1 MLRFALL
8 LQIEAKRRF
17 YMKKFDEE
25 FDKFRKR
32 YVSSKQYVK
41 HCVEHQKVVDALES
55 VLDVTQQELL
65 FKLVDMHLEHST
77 EFAKSAVR
85 YFIANKI

>member
-1 MLRFALL
+1 MT
-8 LQIEAKRRF
+8 
-17 YMKKFDEE
+17 KFDEE

-65 FKLVDMHLEHST
+65 FKLIDMHLEQST
-77 EFAKSAVR
+77 EFVKSAVR
-85 YFIANKI
+85 YFIASKI